1 MRSAARLGV
10 TTSGRNESFETE
22 LASDMSKVVVAS
34 AYGGPEVL
42 SVIDVAVPDP
52 GPGQVRIAVRAAGVN
67 PFDQKLY
74 SGAFGT
80 DPAKLP
86 IRLGAEA
93 AGVVTAVGA
102 DATGPAGP
110 VEVGDEVIAYR
121 APGAYAAELVV
132 PASSVV
138 PKPGS
143 LSWEQAGGLMAAGV
157 TAVHVLEAIGLRK
170 DESVLVHG
178 AAGGVGLMAVQLA
191 VARGATVLATA
202 SAARHDLLRDL
213 GAIPIAY
220 GPGLAD
226 RVRAAAPE
234 GVHAAADLVGTDE
247 AVDISVELVTDRSRI
262 ATIAGFERGAQAG
275 IKLLGGGPG
284 ADPGTAIRAAA
295 RLQLTE
301 AAETGRLRV
310 LIAGSHPLS
319 EAAAAHRRIMTGHTS
334 GKIVLVP

>member
-1 MRSAARLGV
+1 
-10 TTSGRNESFETE
+10 
-22 LASDMSKVVVAS
+22 MSEAVVAS

-42 SVIDVAVPDP
+42 SVIDVTVPDP
-52 GPGQVRIAVRAAGVN
+52 GPGQVRLAVRAAGVN
-67 PFDQKLY
+67 PFDQKMY
-74 SGAFGT
+74 SGVFGT
-80 DPAKLP
+80 DLANLP
-86 IRLGAEA
+86 MRLGVEA

-138 PKPGS
+138 PKPAG
-143 LSWEQAGGLMAAGV
+143 LSWEQAGGLMVVGV

-170 DESVLVHG
+170 DESVLIHG

-191 VARGATVLATA
+191 AARGATVLGTA
-202 SAARHDLLRDL
+202 SPARHDLLRDL

-234 GVHAAADLVGTDE
+234 GVQAAADLVGTDE
-247 AVDISVELVTDRSRI
+247 AVDVSVELVADRSRI
-262 ATIAGFERGAQAG
+262 ATIAGFGRGAQAG

-284 ADPGTAIRAAA
+284 ADPGTDVRAAA

-301 AAETGRLRV
+301 AAEAGRLRV
-310 LIAGSHPLS
+310 LIAGSHPLG
-319 EAAAAHRRIMTGHTS
+319 EAAAAHRQIMTGHTS

>member
-1 MRSAARLGV
+1 
-10 TTSGRNESFETE
+10 
-22 LASDMSKVVVAS
+22 MSEAVVAS

-42 SVIDVAVPDP
+42 SVIDVTVPDP
-52 GPGQVRIAVRAAGVN
+52 GPGQVRLAVRAAGVN
-67 PFDQKLY
+67 PFDQKMY
-74 SGAFGT
+74 SGVFGT
-80 DPAKLP
+80 DPANLP
-86 IRLGAEA
+86 MRLGVEA

-138 PKPGS
+138 PKPAG
-143 LSWEQAGGLMAAGV
+143 LSWEQAGGLMVVGV

-170 DESVLVHG
+170 DESVLIHG

-191 VARGATVLATA
+191 AARGATVLGTA
-202 SAARHDLLRDL
+202 SPARHDLLRDL

-234 GVHAAADLVGTDE
+234 GVQAAADLVGTDE
-247 AVDISVELVTDRSRI
+247 AVDVSVELVADRSRI
-262 ATIAGFERGAQAG
+262 ATIAGFGRGAQAG

-284 ADPGTAIRAAA
+284 ADPGTDVRAAA

-301 AAETGRLRV
+301 AAEAGRLRV
-310 LIAGSHPLS
+310 LIADSHPLG
-319 EAAAAHRRIMTGHTS
+319 EAAAAHRQIMTGHTS

>member
-1 MRSAARLGV
+1 MNP
-10 TTSGRNESFETE
+10 SGTE
-22 LASDMSKVVVAS
+22 LASEMSEAVVAS

-42 SVIDVAVPDP
+42 SVIDVTVPDP
-52 GPGQVRIAVRAAGVN
+52 GPGQVRLAVRAAGVN
-67 PFDQKLY
+67 PFDQKMY
-74 SGAFGT
+74 SGVFGT
-80 DPAKLP
+80 DPANLP
-86 IRLGAEA
+86 MRLGVEA

-138 PKPGS
+138 PKPAG
-143 LSWEQAGGLMAAGV
+143 LSWEQAGGLMVVGV

-170 DESVLVHG
+170 DESVLIHG

-191 VARGATVLATA
+191 AARGATVLGTA
-202 SAARHDLLRDL
+202 SPARHDLLRDL

-226 RVRAAAPE
+226 RVRTAAPE
-234 GVHAAADLVGTDE
+234 GVQAAADLVGTDE
-247 AVDISVELVTDRSRI
+247 AVDVSVELVADRSRI
-262 ATIAGFERGAQAG
+262 ATIAGFGRGAQAG

-284 ADPGTAIRAAA
+284 ADPGTDVRAAA

-301 AAETGRLRV
+301 AAEAGRLRV
-310 LIAGSHPLS
+310 LIAGSHPLG
-319 EAAAAHRRIMTGHTS
+319 EAAAAHRQIMTGHTS

>member
-1 MRSAARLGV
+1 
-10 TTSGRNESFETE
+10 
-22 LASDMSKVVVAS
+22 MSEAVVAS

-42 SVIDVAVPDP
+42 SVIDVTVPEP

-67 PFDQKLY
+67 PFDHKMY

-86 IRLGAEA
+86 MRLGAEA

-110 VEVGDEVIAYR
+110 VQVGDEVIAYR

-138 PKPGS
+138 PKPAG
-143 LSWEQAGGLMAAGV
+143 LSWEQAGGLMVVGA
-157 TAVHVLEAIGLRK
+157 TAVHVLEAISLSK
-170 DESVLVHG
+170 DETVLIHG

-191 VARGATVLATA
+191 VARGARVLGTA
-202 SAARHDLLRDL
+202 SPARHELLRDL

-247 AVDISVELVTDRSRI
+247 AVDVSVELVADRSRI
-262 ATIAGFERGAQAG
+262 ATIAGFGRGAQAG
-275 IKLLGGGPG
+275 IKLLGGSPG
-284 ADPGTAIRAAA
+284 ADAGTDVRDAA

-301 AAETGRLRV
+301 AAEAGRLRV
-310 LIAGSHPLS
+310 LIAGSHPLR
-319 EAAAAHRRIMTGHTS
+319 EAAAAHRQIMTGHTS
-334 GKIVLVP
+334 GKVVLVP

>member
-1 MRSAARLGV
+1 
-10 TTSGRNESFETE
+10 
-22 LASDMSKVVVAS
+22 MSEAVVAS

-42 SVIDVAVPDP
+42 SVIDVTVPDP
-52 GPGQVRIAVRAAGVN
+52 GPGQVRLAVRAAGVN
-67 PFDQKLY
+67 PFDQKMY
-74 SGAFGT
+74 SGVFGT
-80 DPAKLP
+80 DPANLP
-86 IRLGAEA
+86 MRLGVEA

-110 VEVGDEVIAYR
+110 VEVGEEVIAYR

-138 PKPGS
+138 PKPAG
-143 LSWEQAGGLMAAGV
+143 LSWEQAGGLMVVGV

-170 DESVLVHG
+170 DESVLIHG

-191 VARGATVLATA
+191 AARGATVLGTA
-202 SAARHDLLRDL
+202 SPARHDLLRDL

-234 GVHAAADLVGTDE
+234 GVQAAADLVGTDE
-247 AVDISVELVTDRSRI
+247 AVDVSVELVADRSRI
-262 ATIAGFERGAQAG
+262 ATIAGFGRGAQAG

-284 ADPGTAIRAAA
+284 ADPGTDVRAAA

-301 AAETGRLRV
+301 AAEAGRLRV
-310 LIAGSHPLS
+310 LIAGSHPLG
-319 EAAAAHRRIMTGHTS
+319 EAAAAHRQIMTGHTS

>member
-1 MRSAARLGV
+1 MCPSD
-10 TTSGRNESFETE
+10 TE
-22 LASDMSKVVVAS
+22 LVTDMSDVVVAG

-42 SVIDVAVPDP
+42 SVIDEAVAEP

-67 PFDQKLY
+67 PFDQKVY
-74 SGAFGT
+74 SGVFGT
-80 DPAKLP
+80 DPANLP
-86 IRLGAEA
+86 LRLGAEA
-93 AGVVTAVGA
+93 AGVVIAVGA
-102 DATGPAGP
+102 QASGPAGP

-121 APGAYAAELVV
+121 ASGAYAAELVV

-138 PKPGS
+138 PKPAG
-143 LSWEQAGGLMAAGV
+143 LSWEEAGGLMAAGA
-157 TAVHVLEAIGLRK
+157 TAVHVLEAIGVGK
-170 DESVLVHG
+170 DDAVLIHG

-202 SAARHDLLRDL
+202 SPAKHDLLRDL

-247 AVDISVELVTDRSRI
+247 AVDVSVELVADRSRI
-262 ATIAGFERGAQAG
+262 ATIAGFARGAQAG
-275 IKLLGGGPG
+275 IKLLGGSPG
-284 ADPGTAIRAAA
+284 ADPGTDVRAAA

-301 AAETGRLRV
+301 AVEAGRLRV
-310 LIAGSHPLS
+310 LIAGSYPLR
-319 EAAAAHRRIMTGHTS
+319 EAAAAHRQIMTGHTS
-334 GKIVLVP
+334 GKIVLLP

>member
-1 MRSAARLGV
+1 
-10 TTSGRNESFETE
+10 
-22 LASDMSKVVVAS
+22 MSEAVVAS

-42 SVIDVAVPDP
+42 SVIDVTVPDP
-52 GPGQVRIAVRAAGVN
+52 GPGQVRLAVRAAGVN
-67 PFDQKLY
+67 PFDQKMY
-74 SGAFGT
+74 SGVFGT
-80 DPAKLP
+80 DPANLP
-86 IRLGAEA
+86 MRLGVEA

-138 PKPGS
+138 PKPAG
-143 LSWEQAGGLMAAGV
+143 LSWEQAGGLMVVGV

-170 DESVLVHG
+170 DESVLIHG

-191 VARGATVLATA
+191 AARGATVLGTA
-202 SAARHDLLRDL
+202 SPARHDLLRDL

-226 RVRAAAPE
+226 RVRTAAPE
-234 GVHAAADLVGTDE
+234 GVQAAADLVGTDE
-247 AVDISVELVTDRSRI
+247 AVDVSVELVADRSRI
-262 ATIAGFERGAQAG
+262 ATIAGFGRGAQAG

-284 ADPGTAIRAAA
+284 ADPGTDVRAAA

-301 AAETGRLRV
+301 AAEAGRLRV
-310 LIAGSHPLS
+310 LIAGSHPLG
-319 EAAAAHRRIMTGHTS
+319 EAAAAHRQIMTGHTS

>member
-1 MRSAARLGV
+1 
-10 TTSGRNESFETE
+10 
-22 LASDMSKVVVAS
+22 MSEVVVAS
-34 AYGGPEVL
+34 AYGNPEVL

-67 PFDQKLY
+67 PFDHKTY
-74 SGAFGT
+74 DGTFGT

-86 IRLGAEA
+86 MRLGAEA

-102 DATGPAGP
+102 HATGPAGP

-138 PKPGS
+138 PKPAA
-143 LSWEQAGGLMAAGV
+143 LSWEQAGGLMVVGV
-157 TAVHVLEAIGLRK
+157 TAAHVLDAIGLRK
-170 DESVLVHG
+170 DESVLIHG

-191 VARGATVLATA
+191 VAGGATVVGTA
-202 SAARHDLLRDL
+202 SPGKHDMLREL

-247 AVDISVELVTDRSRI
+247 AVDVSVELVADRSRI
-262 ATIAGFERGAQAG
+262 ATIAGFARGAQAG

-284 ADPGTAIRAAA
+284 ADPGTEVRAAA
-295 RLQLTE
+295 RLRLTE
-301 AAETGRLRV
+301 AAEAGRLNV
-310 LIAGSHPLS
+310 LIAGSYPLN
-319 EAAAAHRRIMTGHTS
+319 EAAAAHRQVMTGRTS

>member
-1 MRSAARLGV
+1 
-10 TTSGRNESFETE
+10 
-22 LASDMSKVVVAS
+22 MSEAVVAS

-42 SVIDVAVPDP
+42 SVIDVTVPEP

-67 PFDQKLY
+67 PFDHKMY

-86 IRLGAEA
+86 MRLGAEA

-110 VEVGDEVIAYR
+110 VQVGDEVIAYR

-138 PKPGS
+138 PKPAG
-143 LSWEQAGGLMAAGV
+143 LSWEQAGGLMVVGA
-157 TAVHVLEAIGLRK
+157 TAVHVLEAISLSK
-170 DESVLVHG
+170 DETVLIHG
-178 AAGGVGLMAVQLA
+178 AAGGVGLIAVQLA
-191 VARGATVLATA
+191 VARGATVLGTA
-202 SAARHDLLRDL
+202 SPARHELLRDL

-247 AVDISVELVTDRSRI
+247 AVDVSVELVADRSRI
-262 ATIAGFERGAQAG
+262 ATIAGFGRGAQAG
-275 IKLLGGGPG
+275 IKLLGGSPG
-284 ADPGTAIRAAA
+284 ADAGTDVRDAA

-301 AAETGRLRV
+301 AAEAGRLRV
-310 LIAGSHPLS
+310 LIAGSHPLR
-319 EAAAAHRRIMTGHTS
+319 EAAAAHRQIMTGHTS
-334 GKIVLVP
+334 GKVVLVP